1 MHPDTDTD
9 TDVDID
15 VDIAS
20 FRADLVAWLD
30 DHESELRPTHA
41 GHPSLDEEMAHFR
54 RVKRVVFDAGWGR
67 YGWSTALGG
76 LGGSPM
82 LRAVV
87 NEEVTVRDLVEP
99 GPWSMIEVLAP
110 TVITF
115 GSVELVA
122 RMIPPL
128 LRGEETWCQGFS
140 EPGTGSDLASLSCR
154 ATPRDGAWVVNGQKV
169 WTSYAQYAERC
180 VLLTR
185 TGPPGSA
192 HRGITAFF
200 VDMDSPGITVRPIE
214 VLNGANEFCEVF
226 FDDVVV
232 PAARMLG
239 AEGHGWQVAMDLLPY
254 ERSTSFW
261 HRGAFVRHRLDQ
273 LVGVVGDRGDH
284 DSRDAAALGEAFQA
298 IVAFRCR
305 SRATQYRLAS
315 GAPLGP
321 ETSVDKMLI
330 AAAEQVVFDTARDLL
345 TGLIEFSASP
355 DADRWRWE
363 YLYSRAATIYGG
375 TAEVQRNIVA
385 RRLLGLGAEP

>member
-1 MHPDTDTD
+1 MHADP
-9 TDVDID
+9 
-15 VDIAS
+15 DIAS

-30 DHESELRPTHA
+30 DHEADLRPAHA

-76 LGGSPM
+76 LGGSPL

-115 GSVELVA
+115 GPAELIA

-154 ATPRDGAWVVNGQKV
+154 AKPVDGGWVVNGQKV
-169 WTSYAQYAERC
+169 WTSYAQYAQRC

-214 VLNGANEFCEVF
+214 VLNGAHEFCEVF

-232 PAARMLG
+232 PADRLLG
-239 AEGHGWQVAMDLLPY
+239 EVDGGWKIAMDMLPY
-254 ERSTSFW
+254 ERSTAFW
-261 HRGAFVRHRLDQ
+261 HRGAYVHHRLDK
-273 LVGVVGDRGDH
+273 LVGVSWPTRAEH
-284 DSRDAAALGEAFQA
+284 DGRDAAKALGEAFQA

-305 SRATQYRLAS
+305 SRTTQHR
-315 GAPLGP
+315 
-321 ETSVDKMLI
+321 I
-330 AAAEQVVFDTARDLL
+330 
-345 TGLIEFSASP
+345 SAS
-355 DADRWRWE
+355 ASSSVRRRRWTRSSSPPPSRW
-363 YLYSRAATIYGG
+363 STTPHATCCRA
-375 TAEVQRNIVA
+375 
-385 RRLLGLGAEP
+385 